1 MYIELQNAVKKY
13 KSENVETLALNGI
26 SLGIDKGE
34 MIAVAGPSGSGKNN
48 SAEYYRGNGQAD
60 GGKIPVSGRRYR
72 NIQ

>member
-34 MIAVAGPSGSGKNN
+34 MIAVAGPFRKNN